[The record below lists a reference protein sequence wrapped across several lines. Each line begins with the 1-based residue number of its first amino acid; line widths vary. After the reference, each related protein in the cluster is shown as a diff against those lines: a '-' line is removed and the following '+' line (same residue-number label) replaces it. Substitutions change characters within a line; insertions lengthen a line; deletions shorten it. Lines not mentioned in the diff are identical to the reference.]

1 MHSFTLNRLTILY
14 GSTTIVRHYIY
25 DANCTCMYMC
35 MKLPSIYVCGGIF
48 LSLKSQLMFLFLYA
62 VPGSGVFLVPV
73 EAIVLYNRTLQLNC
87 TVSSRTY
94 PNITWSTTANI
105 TINDAAI
112 VTTNESDYMFSSV
125 LTLNGVDLSYSG
137 MYTCYSTNQ
146 GGSASDTS
154 TVTVNCKLLFFLMSG

>member
-1 MHSFTLNRLTILY
+1 MHSFTLSHLTILY

-48 LSLKSQLMFLFLYA
+48 LSLKSQLMFLFLYSSYA
-62 VPGSGVFLVPV
+62 VPASGVFLVPV

-94 PNITWSTTANI
+94 PNITWSTRTTTANI
-105 TINDAAI
+105 TINNAAI
-112 VTTNESDYMFSSV
+112 VTTNKSDYMFSSV
-125 LTLNGVDLSYSG
+125 LTLNGVDLRYSG

-154 TVTVNCKLLFFLMSG
+154 TVTVNCK